1 MKDTST
7 QDLCNA
13 VMASYL
19 KQLQQEE
26 AYRQAVRDGR
36 IKHTPTTTW
45 NISDRD

>member
-45 NISDRD
+45 NISDRH